1 MDFESLHD
9 GLLDSDKLM
18 KRAGQLILGHM
29 GKLIALLAALIML
42 AVTFTDI
49 TFTGIFTEDF
59 TSSLLLLL
67 TSAYV
72 IYFSLEDSGEKYGME
87 SEEYKCA
94 LGRYNELRAAVR
106 GDSIEALRR
115 FCTRYSQN
123 ELSFRRKNAL
133 ISHGLSD
140 SELEDYLA
148 GKTVPEKNARILRK
162 ISKIKPIAICPKTLL
177 QRERFSTRSEL
188 ENPEKRKILTLL
200 VKLIPSTVCMAVT
213 VSVMLTA
220 KEGLTGAD
228 VLNGILKL
236 SALPM
241 IGFRGYSA
249 GYSYAKNTLS
259 LWLET
264 KANVLEGFLAEQA
277 RVGHESD
284 FPHESSALIT
294 ARESVT

>member
-1 MDFESLHD
+1 M
-9 GLLDSDKLM
+9 
-18 KRAGQLILGHM
+18 LI
-29 GKLIALLAALIML
+29 
-42 AVTFTDI
+42 
-49 TFTGIFTEDF
+49 
-59 TSSLLLLL
+59 

-87 SEEYKCA
+87 SDEYKCA
-94 LGRYNELRAAVR
+94 LGRYNELRAAVT
-106 GDSIEALRR
+106 GDMIEPLRA
-115 FCTRYSQN
+115 FCTRYSQS
-123 ELSFRRKNAL
+123 ELDFRRKNAL
-133 ISHGLSD
+133 ISHGLTDSD
-140 SELEDYLA
+140 LADYLA
-148 GKTVPEKNARILRK
+148 GKKFEKRQARILHR
-162 ISKIKPIAICPKTLL
+162 ISRIKPIAISPKTLL

-188 ENPEKRKILTLL
+188 ENPEKRKLL
-200 VKLIPSTVCMAVT
+200 ALLLKLLPSTVCMAVT

-264 KANVLEGFLAEQA
+264 KANVLEGFLVEQA
-277 RVGHESD
+277 RVGRESD